1 MPVGNFMFTPQS
13 SGAIITDCVQYTP
26 TFTGFGTVSSVGFY
40 SRRVGQTLEVR
51 GNYGSGT
58 ATAVAAKMT
67 VGFNGTSANVTVDA
81 TNVASTACGIFA
93 VGATGQFPSMIL
105 YPASNDTTV
114 SFGKS
119 SATTNP
125 VAAANGDTLAG
136 SGQSIQVFFS
146 VKIVGW

>member
-13 SGAIITDCVQYTP
+13 SGGIITDWVAYTP
-26 TFTGFGTVSSVGFY
+26 TFTGFGTVSAVGFY

-51 GNYGSGT
+51 GNFGSGVST
-58 ATAVAAKMT
+58 ATAAKMT
-67 VGFNGTSANVTVDA
+67 VGFNGTSANVTIDT
-81 TNVASTACGIFA
+81 TNVASTACGVFA

-125 VAAANGDTLAG
+125 VAAANADTIAG
-136 SGQSIQVFFS
+136 TGQSVQIFFT